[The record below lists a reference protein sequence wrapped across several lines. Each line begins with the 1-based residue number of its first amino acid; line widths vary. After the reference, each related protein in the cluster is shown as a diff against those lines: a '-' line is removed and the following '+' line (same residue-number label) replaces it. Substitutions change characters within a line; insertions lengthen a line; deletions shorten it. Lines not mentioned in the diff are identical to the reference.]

1 MFDNEAGDD
10 YDVVRDT
17 GTEAA
22 GAELQIIPGGAGP
35 GTSTGTSTIASP
47 RTDSILY
54 TIVSSLRDE
63 NGLIVTGPTP
73 VMSEY
78 IWAGNLVAPAGA
90 LYTPGQGMAFASYG
104 GSLSLDVDTNMVDN
118 FSPGTMGI
126 YVERFDGNEQ
136 YPATFASPRED
147 YNIGLIR
154 LYTPVLSDDVTPPY
168 IFINEESSGMA
179 ITDEPYKMTA
189 GVLYSNAE
197 IIGLESKY
205 GYLPT
210 GATVE
215 SKIKEIFHN
224 LAVELVLTYTSR
236 GPAGHKITNYK
247 TLTYSDF
254 VTISDL
260 EMQQVSNVEGSATLA
275 TGSAVTPL
283 VSVPS
288 GFAATS
294 VVESGY

>member
-17 GTEAA
+17 GTATAA
-22 GAELQIIPGGAGP
+22 PLEMTPGGAGP
-35 GTSTGTSTIASP
+35 GISTGTSTIASP

-78 IWAGNLVAPAGA
+78 IWAGSLVAPAGA
-90 LYTPGQGMAFASYG
+90 LYTPGQGMTFASYG
-104 GSLSLDVDTNMVDN
+104 GNLSLDVDTNMVDN

-136 YPATFASPRED
+136 YPGTFTSPRED

-168 IFINEESSGMA
+168 IYVSEESSGMA
-179 ITDEPYKMTA
+179 VTDEPYKMTA
-189 GVLYSNAE
+189 QVLYSNAE

-236 GPAGHKITNYK
+236 APAGHKITNYK

-275 TGSAVTPL
+275 TRSDVIDTSSDTSAFT
-283 VSVPS
+283 
-288 GFAATS
+288 ATS
-294 VVESGY
+294 TVVQDY